1 MLSPASQKRH
11 RKELLN
17 EVLAVPYVS
26 VTDHSMVSK
35 RDLSSVDISSLN
47 TKLRT
52 RDQGDRFREGWNDP
66 RLPGSLERQR
76 LASRMVRGSW
86 MS

>member
-47 TKLRT
+47 TKLRLV
-52 RDQGDRFREGWNDP
+52 DQGDRFEKDGTIRDYQVHWNASGSRRGWSED
-66 RLPGSLERQR
+66 
-76 LASRMVRGSW
+76 RG
-86 MS
+86 